1 MWYSLRDF
9 QEHSEQWKATHI
21 FSLDIHAIDKEID
34 DYIIIAKTALV
45 DLDGTNIPQILLD
58 QSIVYKRIIPV
69 LRTFQNPNIRD
80 NSRRFFPMIS
90 KVLSIETDNFNNHFF
105 TLDKLLELKIEEK
118 IDMFLE
124 LSKQADEEKMLTD
137 KFNSC
142 KSQYNEKKIP
152 FSIYPKGNNI
162 NDKAYKY
169 YIKDDD
175 LISEYDFVEEK
186 TMELQKILLNPYVDI
201 LRDNINIYLQN
212 FYKYL
217 SFLDEYSKVQTYW
230 FKSENYI
237 GMNAQDLL
245 KHFPIDMK
253 KLNNVDNTL
262 KSLGKVRILFN
273 NRFSK
278 IIPTFYPGLSIAPL
292 GKYLKV

>member
-1 MWYSLRDF
+1 M
-9 QEHSEQWKATHI
+9 
-21 FSLDIHAIDKEID
+21 
-34 DYIIIAKTALV
+34 IAKTAIV

-58 QSIVYKRIIPV
+58 QSIIYKRIIPV
-69 LRTFQNPNIRD
+69 LKAFQNPNLRE
-80 NSRRFFPMIS
+80 NSKRFFPMIS
-90 KVLSIETDNFNNHFF
+90 KFLEIETDNFNNHLF

-118 IDMFLE
+118 LDYFIE
-124 LSKQADEEKMLTD
+124 ISKQADEEKMLFD

-142 KSQYNEKKIP
+142 KSLYNEKKIP
-152 FSIYPKGNNI
+152 FSIYPRGNNI
-162 NDKAYKY
+162 NDKAHKY
-169 YIKDDD
+169 YIKEDD
-175 LISEYDFVEEK
+175 LNAEYEFVEEK
-186 TMELQKILLNPYVDI
+186 TMELQKILLNPYVDL
-201 LRDNINIYLQN
+201 LRDSINIYLLN

-262 KSLGKVRILFN
+262 KSLGKVFDFMKLDF
-273 NRFSK
+273 
-278 IIPTFYPGLSIAPL
+278 
-292 GKYLKV
+292 